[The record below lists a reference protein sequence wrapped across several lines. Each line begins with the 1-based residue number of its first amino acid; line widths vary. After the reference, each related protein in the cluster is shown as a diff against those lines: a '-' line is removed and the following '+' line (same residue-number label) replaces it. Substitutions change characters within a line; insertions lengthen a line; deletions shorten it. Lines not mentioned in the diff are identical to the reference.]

1 MNITVLIL
9 TLVKNI
15 LHHKT
20 SVAGEIQE
28 PLEFLLRG
36 VVLGEVNTILE
47 TPETYLSDV
56 HLFEFNLGGHIF

>member
-1 MNITVLIL
+1 MNLTVLRL

-15 LHHKT
+15 FHQKT

-28 PLEFLLRG
+28 PLEFSLRD

-47 TPETYLSDV
+47 TPEPYLSDA
-56 HLFEFNLGGHIF
+56 H